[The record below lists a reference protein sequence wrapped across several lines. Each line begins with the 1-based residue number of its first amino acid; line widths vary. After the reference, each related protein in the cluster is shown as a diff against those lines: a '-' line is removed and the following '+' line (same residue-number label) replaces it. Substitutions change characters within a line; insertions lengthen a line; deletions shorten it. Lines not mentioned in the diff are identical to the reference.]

1 MKPSRLKTGHPW
13 VPQVRRPIPSTLVLP
28 NPSPA
33 EGEEDGGTVGGGKLF
48 QRRVWRE
55 AKVGWGVPELPPQH
69 GPSPGY
75 YTLTASFRHPPSV
88 IDAHRVFPP
97 LPRLLAPSYGLPGL
111 PPQVPP
117 GLPRPP
123 PLTDAGRM
131 GSLGPR
137 LTAGWSCSSTPHAG
151 FPAPPR
157 ALGPA
162 AAAAARAQA
171 AAAAA
176 VEPPPSPEPPPPP
189 PPD

>member
-1 MKPSRLKTGHPW
+1 M
-13 VPQVRRPIPSTLVLP
+13 LVLP
-28 NPSPA
+28 NPRPA
-33 EGEEDGGTVGGGKLF
+33 EGGEDGGLSVGGKLF
-48 QRRVWRE
+48 QRRLWRE
-55 AKVGWGVPELPPQH
+55 AKVGWGIPKQLPPLS
-69 GPSPGY
+69 PSLGY
-75 YTLTASFRHPPSV
+75 STLTASFRHPLSF
-88 IDAHRVFPP
+88 IDAHRVCPP
-97 LPRLLAPSYGLPGL
+97 LPRLLAPNCGFPGL

-157 ALGPA
+157 APGPA
-162 AAAAARAQA
+162 AAAAARARA

-176 VEPPPSPEPPPPP
+176 AEPPPSPEPPPPP